1 VEGLTERRR
10 LPQRRRGTEAKKKKL
25 LKGITWIKGLHGLRK
40 RINAF
45 IHVIL

>member
-1 VEGLTERRR
+1 VEGQVKKKISRRERRG
-10 LPQRRRGTEAKKKKL
+10 RREKKKKL